1 MYAVCISEFP
11 ILFNHKNASYPET
24 SPVSDYRREGT
35 TKRFQGE
42 SVTLWENVPKANL
55 HFNITKNIYM

>member
-1 MYAVCISEFP
+1 MYAACISEFP
-11 ILFNHKNASYPET
+11 IHFNHKNASYLET
-24 SPVSDYRREGT
+24 STVSDYRLEGT
-35 TKRFQGE
+35 TMGFKEE